1 MFVLPARLVLP
12 GIGSA
17 GTPATLVGV
26 LAFVSWGTAALLGQ
40 RQFSGPNTVR
50 TALLAY
56 LWFVLFSWTLG
67 KTRALTFTEKI
78 TSDRSFIIMIGLAG
92 IALVAMDGLSTR
104 EEVETV
110 VRRMTYCAM
119 FMVLMGTVQ
128 FFFTYDPTTLIRI
141 PGLIMDSSAQI
152 GQRSN
157 FNRPFG
163 TTLHPIE
170 YGVVAAALVPLA
182 YWMARVERRRR
193 AYFVAVALGFAAMSS
208 LSRSA
213 VLAIAV
219 AVIVLLFGV
228 SWRQRAAIMGAG
240 VVFIMFVG
248 VTVKGLI
255 GTLRNLFTTADN
267 DSSVQ
272 ARVDRIPKVLNLIS
286 QHPWLGRGFGT
297 YNLDDYFLLDNQL
310 QMSAIETG
318 LIGVAVLVLFI
329 GFISLMSWRTRVGGE
344 RGTLPGTALA
354 ATILGL
360 FISSYTFDAFFYR
373 ILTGVL
379 YLSIGL
385 VGAMYRITAPERTPP
400 GSRGST
406 SRCSRSVAS
415 SSRRRSVR
423 PERRIG
429 HPHSRYRECG

>member
-1 MFVLPARLVLP
+1 VIPARLVLP
-12 GIGSA
+12 GFGSA

-26 LAFVSWGTAALLGQ
+26 LAFVSWGSATLLGQ
-40 RQFSGPNTVR
+40 RQFTGRNAVR

-56 LWFVLFSWTLG
+56 LWFALFSWTLG
-67 KTRALTFTEKI
+67 KTRTLTLNEKI
-78 TSDRSFIIMIGLAG
+78 TSDRSFIVMLSLAG
-92 IALVAMDGLSTR
+92 IALVAIDGLETR
-104 EEVETV
+104 EQVETV

-128 FFFTYDPTTLIRI
+128 FFFSYDPTTLIRI
-141 PGLIMDSSAQI
+141 PGLVVASSAQL

-182 YWMARVERRRR
+182 YWIARVERRRR
-193 AYFVAVALGFAAMSS
+193 AYFVAVALGFAAMTS

-219 AVIVLLFGV
+219 AVIVLIAGV
-228 SWRQRAAIMGAG
+228 SWRQRASIMAAG

-272 ARVDRIPKVLNLIS
+272 ARIDRIPKVMHLIS
-286 QHPWLGRGFGT
+286 EHPWFGRGFGT

-318 LIGVAVLVLFI
+318 LIGIAVLVIFI
-329 GFISLMSWRTRVGGE
+329 GFVSLMSWRTRVGGD
-344 RGTLPGTALA
+344 RGNLPGTALA

-385 VGAMYRITAPERTPP
+385 VGAMYRITEPERAAREAKIYQPLLEDRRVELASGT
-400 GSRGST
+400 ST
-406 SRCSRSVAS
+406 
-415 SSRRRSVR
+415 
-423 PERRIG
+423 
-429 HPHSRYRECG
+429 